1 MNKSH
6 NNNSEELLENNP
18 AENASELPTSQE
30 QTKTWYSQ
38 PAGLVSLFLIVAA
51 LILLALWLS
60 KDTGKAN
67 PVSTT
72 DASMLGQPVVL
83 LKTKDLTPT
92 PTLAPT
98 STLAPTPTVE
108 PRTEV
113 ITYTIQQ
120 GDTIFSIADK
130 FDLAP
135 NTILWGNWHELGNDL
150 SLYFP
155 GQTIY
160 ILPVDGVYHVWQE
173 GEGLNGVSEFYGV
186 TPDDIIDFPANH
198 LDRATLGNLS
208 SPNITPGTRLV
219 VPGGTRPETLSP
231 DSLLT
236 YAASRLIRELPL
248 GTPESF
254 PAPRKQII
262 AYEVQPQ
269 DTLFSI
275 ADKFGLEPETILWA
289 NRYLI
294 GDTPDGIYPG
304 QKLFILPTDG
314 VLHGWSAEENLDV
327 VAEFYDVSRDVI
339 LKEPLNNLDVTQFA
353 DLSHPDIKPG
363 TMLFVPGGT
372 RPPAIWVTYVSADED
387 GVGTHPNVSYLGSF
401 ACNSTATAY
410 GTGAWQFPTTEHWLS
425 GYDFTPP
432 THYGVDY
439 AGRLGNELYA
449 TDTGVIIYAG
459 WSNRGYGN
467 TIVIDHGNGF
477 LSLYAHIM
485 DGGIAV
491 SCGQVVSLGDLIGYM
506 GSTGNS
512 SGPHLHFEIRY
523 KSSPVNPHDFGL

>member
-1 MNKSH
+1 MNESH
-6 NNNSEELLENNP
+6 NNNLEERLENNSG
-18 AENASELPTSQE
+18 EDSSELPTSQK
-30 QTKTWYSQ
+30 QTKAWYRQ
-38 PAGLVSLFLIVAA
+38 PAALTSLLLIIVA
-51 LILLALWLS
+51 LILLVLWIG
-60 KDTGKAN
+60 KDTGKAT
-67 PVSTT
+67 PESTLDT
-72 DASMLGQPVVL
+72 NALSQPVIL
-83 LKTKDLTPT
+83 LKTQNITPT
-92 PTLAPT
+92 PTLGPT
-98 STLAPTPTVE
+98 ITLAPTPTVE
-108 PRTEV
+108 SRTEV

-120 GDTIFSIADK
+120 GDTIFSIAEK

-135 NTILWGNWHELGNDL
+135 DTILWGNWYELGDDL
-150 SLYFP
+150 SLYVP

-160 ILPVDGVYHVWQE
+160 ILPVDGVYHVWQQ

-186 TPDDIIDFPANH
+186 TPDAIIDFPANH

-208 SPNITPGTRLV
+208 LPNIAPGTRLV
-219 VPGGTRPETLSP
+219 VPSGTRPETLSP

-236 YAASRLIRELPL
+236 YAASRLIRELSL

-254 PAPRKQII
+254 PAPRQQII
-262 AYEVQPQ
+262 AYEVQQ
-269 DTLFSI
+269 QETLFSI

-314 VLHGWSAEENLDV
+314 VLHGWSAAENLDV
-327 VAEFYDVSRDVI
+327 VAKFYDVSRDVI
-339 LKEPLNNLDVTQFA
+339 LSEPLNDLDTTQFA
-353 DLSHPDIKPG
+353 DLSHPNIKPG

-372 RPPAIWVTYVSADED
+372 RPPAIWVTYVSAGDD

-410 GTGAWQFPTTEHWLS
+410 GTGAWQFPTTERWIS
-425 GYDFTPP
+425 GYEFTPP
-432 THYGVDY
+432 THNGIDY

-449 TDTGVIIYAG
+449 ADTGVIIYAG
-459 WSNRGYGN
+459 WSTRGYGN
-467 TIVIDHGNGF
+467 TIVIDHGNGY
-477 LSLYAHIM
+477 LSFYAHIM
-485 DGGIAV
+485 DGGLAV
-491 SCGQVVSLGDLIGYM
+491 SCGQVISAGQLIGYM

-523 KSSPVNPHDFGL
+523 NGSPINPHDFGL

>member
-1 MNKSH
+1 
-6 NNNSEELLENNP
+6 
-18 AENASELPTSQE
+18 
-30 QTKTWYSQ
+30 
-38 PAGLVSLFLIVAA
+38 
-51 LILLALWLS
+51 
-60 KDTGKAN
+60 
-67 PVSTT
+67 
-72 DASMLGQPVVL
+72 
-83 LKTKDLTPT
+83 
-92 PTLAPT
+92 
-98 STLAPTPTVE
+98 
-108 PRTEV
+108 
-113 ITYTIQQ
+113 
-120 GDTIFSIADK
+120 
-130 FDLAP
+130 
-135 NTILWGNWHELGNDL
+135 
-150 SLYFP
+150 
-155 GQTIY
+155 
-160 ILPVDGVYHVWQE
+160 VDGVYHVWQE

-186 TPDDIIDFPANH
+186 TPDAIIDFPANH

-208 SPNITPGTRLV
+208 LPNIAPGTRLV

-262 AYEVQPQ
+262 AYEVQQ
-269 DTLFSI
+269 GETLFSI
-275 ADKFGLEPETILWA
+275 AEKFGLEPETILWA

-304 QKLFILPTDG
+304 QKLFILPSDG
-314 VLHGWSAEENLDV
+314 VLHGWSAGENLDV
-327 VAEFYDVSRDVI
+327 VAKFYEVSRDVI
-339 LKEPLNNLDVTQFA
+339 LNEPLNGLNVSQFA
-353 DLSHPDIKPG
+353 DLSHPNIKPG
-363 TMLFVPGGT
+363 TMLFIPGGT
-372 RPPAIWVTYVSADED
+372 RPPAIWVTYVSAGED

-410 GTGAWQFPTTEHWLS
+410 GTGAWQFPTTEHWIS
-425 GYDFTPP
+425 GYEFTPP
-432 THYGVDY
+432 THNGLDY

-449 TDTGVIIYAG
+449 ADTGVIIYAG

-467 TIVIDHGNGF
+467 TVVIDHGNGY

-491 SCGQVVSLGDLIGYM
+491 NCGQVISLGQLIGYM

-523 KSSPVNPHDFGL
+523 NGSPINPHDFGL

>member
-1 MNKSH
+1 MNKFH

-18 AENASELPTSQE
+18 AENTSELPTSQT
-30 QTKTWYSQ
+30 QSKAWYSQ
-38 PAGLVSLFLIVAA
+38 PAGLVSLILIVAA
-51 LILLALWLS
+51 LILLGLWLS
-60 KDTGKAN
+60 KDSGKAN
-67 PVSTT
+67 PESTSGAT
-72 DASMLGQPVVL
+72 MLGKPAIF

-92 PTLAPT
+92 PTIAST
-98 STLAPTPTVE
+98 ATLAPTPTVE

-120 GDTIFSIADK
+120 GDTIFSIAAK
-130 FDLAP
+130 FNLSPD
-135 NTILWGNWHELGNDL
+135 TILWGNWYELGDDL
-150 SLYFP
+150 SLYYP
-155 GQTIY
+155 GRTIY
-160 ILPVDGVYHVWQE
+160 ILPVDGVYHVWQQ

-208 SPNITPGTRLV
+208 SPNIAPGTRLV

-262 AYEVQPQ
+262 AYEVQQQ

-275 ADKFGLEPETILWA
+275 AKKFGLEPETVLWA

-304 QKLFILPTDG
+304 QKLFILPADG
-314 VLHGWSAEENLDV
+314 VLHGWSAGENLDV
-327 VAEFYDVSRDVI
+327 VAKFYEVNPDVI
-339 LKEPLNNLDVTQFA
+339 LSEPLNALDAAQFE
-353 DLSHPDIKPG
+353 DPSHPNIKPG
-363 TMLFVPGGT
+363 TMLYIPGGT

-410 GTGAWQFPTTEHWLS
+410 GTGAWQFPTTEHWIS
-425 GYDFTPP
+425 GYEFTPP
-432 THYGVDY
+432 THNGVDY
-439 AGRLGNELYA
+439 AGRLGNEIYA
-449 TDTGVIIYAG
+449 ADTGVVIYAG

-485 DGGIAV
+485 DGGIEV
-491 SCGQVVSLGDLIGYM
+491 SCGQVVSLGQLIGYM

-523 KSSPVNPHDFGL
+523 NGSPVNPHDFGL